1 MNWLEKGVIGN
12 FRKSEKS
19 KIKKRVEI
27 KGKIKH
33 KLQNVTIW
41 TLTISSTI
49 LTKDF
54 EAIQKLYDLKIE
66 KRSDDEVKGRKICT
80 EVFLK

>member
-19 KIKKRVEI
+19 KIKKSVEI

-33 KLQNVTIW
+33 KWQDV
-41 TLTISSTI
+41 
-49 LTKDF
+49 
-54 EAIQKLYDLKIE
+54 
-66 KRSDDEVKGRKICT
+66 R
-80 EVFLK
+80 